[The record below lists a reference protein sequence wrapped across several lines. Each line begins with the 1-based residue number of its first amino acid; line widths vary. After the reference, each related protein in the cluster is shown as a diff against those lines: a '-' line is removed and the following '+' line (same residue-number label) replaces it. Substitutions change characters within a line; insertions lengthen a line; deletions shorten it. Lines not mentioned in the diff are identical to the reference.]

1 VHELLDI
8 RVARVI
14 DGGYGPIPDDFALIE
29 HGHAARDFAH
39 RTHIMGDGD
48 GGGAQFL
55 HATDDQVI
63 DGIRVDDVANA
74 AETIGYEV
82 LTRIGPRVKRLY
94 V

>member
-1 VHELLDI
+1 VPEALTNDGAMLTLL
-8 RVARVI
+8 
-14 DGGYGPIPDDFALIE
+14 
-29 HGHAARDFAH
+29 
-39 RTHIMGDGD
+39 GD
-48 GGGAQFL
+48 A
-55 HATDDQVI
+55 